1 MNYSDYVQITL
12 IVILIAGLAGVIYT
26 LGLFVGDKDNLSEI
40 QKKLAIISG
49 SSSALILMLGIFT
62 YLYLRVNPGAFVPF
76 VLVML
81 FVNLELSLTAVSV
94 SVLQKTQ

>member
-1 MNYSDYVQITL
+1 MNWSDYIQI
-12 IVILIAGLAGVIYT
+12 ILIILLVAGLAGVVYT
-26 LGLFVGDKDNLSEI
+26 LGLFVGDRDNLAEI

-49 SSSALILMLGIFT
+49 TSSAIILMLGIFS

-81 FVNLELSLTAVSV
+81 FLNLELSLVAVSA

>member
-1 MNYSDYVQITL
+1 MTWADYIQIFL
-12 IVILIAGLAGVIYT
+12 IILLVGGLAGVIYT

-49 SSSALILMLGIFT
+49 TSAALILMLGIFS

-81 FVNLELSLTAVSV
+81 FLNLELSLTAVSV